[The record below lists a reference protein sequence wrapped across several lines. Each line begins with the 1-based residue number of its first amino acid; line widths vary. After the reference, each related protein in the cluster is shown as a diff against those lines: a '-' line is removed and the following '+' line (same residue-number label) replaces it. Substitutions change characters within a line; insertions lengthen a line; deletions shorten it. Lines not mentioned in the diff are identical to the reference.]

1 MGHTDCYC
9 QGECHFGNLKI
20 AVAFFSVKTRHLLVC
35 IVKIVLYF
43 FLSFFVGRGADVNAK
58 DYKGCTPLRLARR
71 YGQDDIETMLT
82 KKGAKD
88 EQDPPSRKQSI
99 GPDPPWM
106 VSSRKSSAV
115 TPSRREGLS
124 IGAN

>member
-9 QGECHFGNLKI
+9 QRECHFGNRKI
-20 AVAFFSVKTRHLLVC
+20 AVALFPLKRDISLCV
-35 IVKIVLYF
+35 VKILYC

-71 YGQDDIETMLT
+71 YGQNDIETMLT

>member
-1 MGHTDCYC
+1 MANFRPPTHP
-9 QGECHFGNLKI
+9 
-20 AVAFFSVKTRHLLVC
+20 
-35 IVKIVLYF
+35 
-43 FLSFFVGRGADVNAK
+43 FLSTWLLNAPLHEILILLFDFRGADVNAK

-71 YGQDDIETMLT
+71 YGQDDIETMLIE
-82 KKGAKD
+82 KGAKD

-115 TPSRREGLS
+115 APSRREGLS

>member
-1 MGHTDCYC
+1 MA
-9 QGECHFGNLKI
+9 GNLEEVLLRLNLGEDVNQMLFPRYSTALHDATTCGKTEI
-20 AVAFFSVKTRHLLVC
+20 AKLL
-35 IVKIVLYF
+35 IE
-43 FLSFFVGRGADVNAK
+43 RGADVNAK

-71 YGQDDIETMLT
+71 YGQDAIENILVQ
-82 KKGAKD
+82 KGAVD

-106 VSSRKSSAV
+106 SSSRKSSAI
-115 TPSRREGLS
+115 SACRREGLS